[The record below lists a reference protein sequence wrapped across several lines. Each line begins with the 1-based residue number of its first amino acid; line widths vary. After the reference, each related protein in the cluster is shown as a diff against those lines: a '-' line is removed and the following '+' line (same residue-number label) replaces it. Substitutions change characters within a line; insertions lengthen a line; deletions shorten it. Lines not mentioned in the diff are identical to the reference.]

1 MLTDEHIMSQV
12 SQGDIR
18 QSGLLF
24 ERYQTK
30 MYNFYLRNTR
40 DIELSKDLT
49 QQVFIKLIKYRKS
62 YKNQNSFKIWLYRI
76 ATNLKHDHYRKEK
89 AHIIRNQAYSDNRE
103 EFIDPNIKDEK
114 SERSVLLHKA
124 LNRLSKDYREV
135 IWLTRFEKLRYA
147 EVAQILETTESAIK
161 VRVHRAMKKL
171 KIEYLELVKS

>member
-62 YKNQNSFKIWLYRI
+62 YKNQNSYKIWL
-76 ATNLKHDHYRKEK
+76 
-89 AHIIRNQAYSDNRE
+89 
-103 EFIDPNIKDEK
+103 
-114 SERSVLLHKA
+114 
-124 LNRLSKDYREV
+124 
-135 IWLTRFEKLRYA
+135 
-147 EVAQILETTESAIK
+147 
-161 VRVHRAMKKL
+161 
-171 KIEYLELVKS
+171 